1 LPDQVLLS
9 HFFIKIDGED
19 APQDLMNNLIE
30 VTVEDSIHLPDY
42 FAIRLHD
49 PQLRWVDSD
58 TLAAGKVVQIS
69 ASGRQGSTTETLIT
83 GEITAAEPD
92 FESDGVPALTIQGY
106 DRSHRLHRGRK
117 TRSFVQMTDSDIAE
131 RIAQEEGLRA
141 EVDATRQ
148 VHDYVF
154 QNNESNMAFLY
165 ARAVHIGCELYV
177 QDRTLHFCDRGDDDG
192 PELDWGDNL
201 RSFRPR
207 LTTARQESE
216 VVVRGWDPKR
226 KREIVGRVTQGEGG
240 PEIGESR
247 SGSEVASEAFQKD
260 GKLLVVDRPVADQT
274 EAEGLAQALFDE
286 LTSSFVKA
294 RGVASGDP
302 RLRAGKMV
310 TVSSVGDRFSG
321 RYHITATTH
330 RYRAEDYTTVFHV
343 TGKHPR
349 TLCHLLESQER
360 GEMGAV
366 VGIVTNNDDPEG
378 MGRVKVKYPW
388 LAEDEESAWARVASF
403 MAGKDRGAFFL
414 PEVNDEVLLAF
425 DHGNIHRPYVIGVLW
440 NGEDQPPEAN
450 STVLDGSGQVVQ
462 RIIKSRSGHTILL
475 DDTSG
480 GGGITISDRA
490 GNQIVIDSG
499 SNAMKVEIQG
509 NLEISA
515 KGKVTIKGDAGVEIS
530 SSANVDVKGAIVKLN

>member
-1 LPDQVLLS
+1 MPDQALLS

-19 APQDLMNNLIE
+19 APRDLMDSLIE
-30 VTVEDSIHLPDY
+30 VAVEESIHLPDY

-49 PQLRWVDSD
+49 PELHWVDAE
-58 TLAAGKVVQIS
+58 TLAEGKVVEIS
-69 ASGRQGSTTETLIT
+69 ASGREGSTTDTLIS
-83 GEITAAEPD
+83 GEITAVEPD
-92 FESDGVPALTIQGY
+92 FGSDGIPTLTVQGY
-106 DRSHRLHRGRK
+106 DRSHRLHRGRW

-165 ARAVHIGCELYV
+165 ARAVRIGFELYV
-177 QDRTLHFCDRGDDDG
+177 QDRTLHFCEAGDDDG
-192 PELDWGDNL
+192 PELDWGSTL

-226 KREIVGRVTQGEGG
+226 KREIVGRVTQGEGS

-247 SGSEVASEAFQKD
+247 SGSELASEAFQKD
-260 GKLLVVDRPVADQT
+260 GKLLVADRPVADQT

-310 TVSSVGDRFSG
+310 TVRSVGDRFSG

-330 RYRAEDYTTVFHV
+330 SYRAEDYVTVFHV

-349 TLCHLLESQER
+349 TLCHLVEGEEK

-366 VGIVTNNDDPEG
+366 VGIVTNNDDPDG

-425 DHGNIHRPYVIGVLW
+425 DHGNVHRPYVIGGLW
-440 NGEDQPPEAN
+440 NGEDTPPEAT

-462 RIIKSRSGHTILL
+462 RMIKSRSGHTILL

-480 GGGITISDRA
+480 GGGITIKDRA

-499 SNAMKVEIQG
+499 SNGMKIEIQG

-530 SSANVDVKGAIVKLN
+530 SSANVDVKGAMVKLN

>member
-1 LPDQVLLS
+1 MPDQVLLS